1 MKRGSLTIVRT
12 ILSAIAVAVAMAF
25 AGQGDNAKAG
35 TGSTLEKQAYENYIK
50 IQVAL
55 AADSIKGVAEAA
67 QAIAQ
72 AVRADADKKLPAA
85 AAEQAEKVA
94 KATDIASARE
104 AFKALSKTL
113 IDYRKKNQSLMAQ
126 YHEVYCPMADASWL
140 QPDKNVKNPY
150 FGSSMLHCGT
160 IKN

>member
-1 MKRGSLTIVRT
+1 MRRGSLTIVRT
-12 ILSAIAVAVAMAF
+12 ILSAIAVAVATAF
-25 AGQGDNAKAG
+25 ASQGDNAKAG
-35 TGSTLEKQAYENYIK
+35 TGSTPEKQAYENYIK

-94 KATDIASARE
+94 KATDIASARV